1 MSNREI
7 DFRRIVKNV
16 MSVYQ
21 ESMDNYIRT
30 KPEGALTDA
39 DVIIM
44 NMNVIMGVT
53 TNMYYT
59 LKELLPTTPI
69 DFDYIK
75 ATILNNLKDNFEK
88 VKDYQVKQK
97 YMPLTVEQL
106 KEIKEKGFT
115 FVDMP
120 DGSQRKITDQDI
132 LVSEKDAEKVLDHAK
147 AEAKD
152 DIIRPT
158 IILPEGVQR

>member
-1 MSNREI
+1 
-7 DFRRIVKNV
+7 
-16 MSVYQ
+16 
-21 ESMDNYIRT
+21 
-30 KPEGALTDA
+30 
-39 DVIIM
+39 
-44 NMNVIMGVT
+44 MGVT

-75 ATILNNLKDNFEK
+75 ATILNNLKDNFEE